1 MKTEERSC
9 GSGCLQL
16 ESRAVGFCGNLA
28 LGTAGREGSEVS
40 PQQEGALAVVKD
52 GGGKQGDARGGD
64 DHGERGFMVAAEQP
78 RLEHLRACTSELC
91 TSAKNI
97 SSVLIV
103 IHCAK
108 ACIY

>member
-1 MKTEERSC
+1 M
-9 GSGCLQL
+9 
-16 ESRAVGFCGNLA
+16 
-28 LGTAGREGSEVS
+28 S